1 MQVLQSHLMDC
12 QPRKR
17 NAAMTNTPPPSSV
30 SPIRPSAP
38 GNGVTRM
45 VRTVVALILREIATT
60 YGRSAGGYLWAL
72 ADPILGVA
80 LLTVIFQVV
89 LGRSSPPIGGNFP
102 LFYATGYIVFQMY
115 NDIANKMASSLRYSR
130 PLLAYPAVT
139 FVDALIARLILN
151 TIMHTVVFT
160 IIITGIAMVFR
171 LALVMDVA
179 VVIRALGLT
188 ALLGAGVGTM
198 NCFLIM
204 RFPVWERAWS
214 IVNRPMFLMS
224 GIFFTYDI
232 MPKVAQDVLWWN
244 PVLHLIGLMR
254 RGVYGIYP
262 ADYVSEAYVAFVA
275 LGLLALGLLLL
286 SRRYRDLLE
295 LH

>member
-1 MQVLQSHLMDC
+1 MNT
-12 QPRKR
+12 QPRH
-17 NAAMTNTPPPSSV
+17 AATPASPS
-30 SPIRPSAP
+30 
-38 GNGVTRM
+38 NGFFRM
-45 VRTVVALILREIATT
+45 VRTVSALILREIATT

-72 ADPILGVA
+72 ADPILGVT

-89 LGRSSPPIGGNFP
+89 MGRSSPPIGGNFP
-102 LFYATGYIVFQMY
+102 LFYATGYVTFQMY
-115 NDIANKMASSLRYSR
+115 NDISNKMAASLRYSR

-139 FVDALIARLILN
+139 FVDALLARLILN
-151 TIMHTVVFT
+151 TIMHVIVFT
-160 IIITGIAMVFR
+160 VLIAGIAVVFR

-214 IVNRPMFLMS
+214 IVTRPLFLIS

-232 MPKVAQDVLWWN
+232 MPKIAQDVLWWN
-244 PVLHLIGLMR
+244 PVLHVIGLTR

-262 ADYVSEAYVAFVA
+262 ADYVSETYVTLVA
-275 LGLLALGLLLL
+275 LILLALGLLLL

-295 LH
+295 LP